1 MSARSVRR
9 RVALVALV
17 AVGLLAACGRPAGG
31 AYPARDV
38 QVVVPYPAGSA
49 IDATARALVDV
60 INKQGKL
67 GRRMQV
73 VNKEGGA
80 GSVGT
85 TAVLNAKPDG
95 YTVGILPDGPLTL
108 VPLTEDVSY
117 DPKSAT
123 VLSEVTTS
131 PVLFAVPAGSPYR
144 NVGDLVAAAKAK
156 PESIT
161 MGDGPLN
168 YTVPAQKFE
177 QLTGT
182 RFKHIKFDGDQ
193 ATATAL
199 LGGNLDVGV
208 MQLAGVT
215 AQLKAGKLRVLG
227 VASVAP
233 VDLARDIP
241 TFRKQDVDLEWEA
254 YNVVVAPKG
263 LPDDARKKLA
273 DVVDAAV
280 NSVEFADAA
289 HELGLVV
296 SGLDG
301 ESASNR
307 LSLKSEEAAKLLAPP
322 K

>member
-1 MSARSVRR
+1 MSVRSVRR

-31 AYPARDV
+31 AYPALDV

-85 TAVLNAKPDG
+85 TTVLNAKPDG

-131 PVLFAVPAGSPYR
+131 PVLFTVPAGSPYR
-144 NVGDLVAAAKAK
+144 KAGDHHDGRRAAQLHRPGPEVRAADGHAVQAHQVRRRPGDHDGAAGRQPRRGCHAAGRRDRAAEGREAPGAGGRVRRAGRPRSRHPDLPRAGRRPGVGGLQRGGC
-156 PESIT
+156 PEGT
-161 MGDGPLN
+161 ARRRAEEAGRRGGRRRQQRR
-168 YTVPAQKFE
+168 VRRRRARA
-177 QLTGT
+177 GT
-182 RFKHIKFDGDQ
+182 RRQ
-193 ATATAL
+193 
-199 LGGNLDVGV
+199 
-208 MQLAGVT
+208 
-215 AQLKAGKLRVLG
+215 R
-227 VASVAP
+227 
-233 VDLARDIP
+233 AR
-241 TFRKQDVDLEWEA
+241 R
-254 YNVVVAPKG
+254 
-263 LPDDARKKLA
+263 
-273 DVVDAAV
+273 
-280 NSVEFADAA
+280 
-289 HELGLVV
+289 
-296 SGLDG
+296 
-301 ESASNR
+301 
-307 LSLKSEEAAKLLAPP
+307 
-322 K
+322 

>member
-9 RVALVALV
+9 GVALV
-17 AVGLLAACGRPAGG
+17 AVIALLATACGRPGQGG
-31 AYPARDV
+31 GYPARDV

-60 INKQGKL
+60 INEQGEL
-67 GRRMQV
+67 GRRLQV

-95 YTVGILPDGPLTL
+95 HTIGILPDGPLTL
-108 VPLTEDVSY
+108 IPHTEEVSY
-117 DPKSAT
+117 DPGKIT

-131 PVLFAVPAGSPYR
+131 PVLFAVPGDSPYR
-144 NVGDLVAAAKAK
+144 DVGDLVDAAKAN
-156 PESIT
+156 PGTIT

-168 YTVPAQKFE
+168 YAIPARKFE

-182 RFKHIKFDGDQ
+182 TFKHIKFDGDQ
-193 ATATAL
+193 ATTTAL
-199 LGGNLDVGV
+199 LGGNVDVGV

-215 AQLKAGKLRVLG
+215 AQLKSGKLRVLG
-227 VASVAP
+227 IASTEPVELAP
-233 VDLARDIP
+233 DVP
-241 TFRKQDVDLEWEA
+241 TFGEQDVDLDWAA
-254 YNVVVAPKG
+254 YNVVVAPDG
-263 LPDDARKKLA
+263 LPSDVERKLA
-273 DVVDAAV
+273 DVFDAAV
-280 NSVEFADAA
+280 TSVAFADAA
-289 HELGLVV
+289 RELGLLV

-301 ESASNR
+301 ESARNR
-307 LSLKSEEAAKLLAPP
+307 LTDKSGEAEQLLAPP